1 MGVISALGQPNR
13 LLVSSAAPPYP
24 NTASLSHANRK
35 EIAMPGSLL
44 DNQIGTVEIDGR
56 ELAKLRKIR
65 GHNAAELGEKAG
77 VGQSTIEK
85 WEARGVGP
93 ADVDC
98 VRRIVETLEI
108 EPEALLTEACC
119 QELQQK
125 LSKMGAKA
133 QASVHGTQRQL
144 DSSPPTLFQL
154 PSLLSDFVSREP
166 EVHEMVARLCSDG
179 GCVGLSALKGMG
191 GVGKTTLAVKVA
203 HMVKDSFPD
212 AQLMLNLQGVAKRPM
227 TTVEAM
233 TRIIRDFDPTIPN
246 LPATEDELLPIYR
259 NTLSGKRALIVLD
272 NAAGESQVKNLVT
285 VEKIGFIIT
294 SRNALALDGVAS
306 VRIDVFSPEKSLELV
321 RSIVGKKGSNDELR
335 TVSELCGYLPLA
347 LRVAGDF
354 LRTKPDWTLANY
366 IDALKQER
374 LRWLKVGDDK
384 LKNVDYVLKLSSA
397 QLVRDNCDLALR
409 WHYLARWPAD
419 FVADAAAAAWKMDP
433 KDHTFLEDL
442 TELVRRSLVLFDEK
456 SSRYRLH
463 DLMKPIAKGL
473 FAGGFPA

>member
-1 MGVISALGQPNR
+1 MESPEPPSQGDRTVRPNGLLIRDLREKKFGSRQKFLKALGGKTSGVSLRTLGRIERGVDPVFPNTLHIIAGCLGVSYDS
-13 LLVSSAAPPYP
+13 LLLDAAPALQNPD
-24 NTASLSHANRK
+24 
-35 EIAMPGSLL
+35 PGTS
-44 DNQIGTVEIDGR
+44 
-56 ELAKLRKIR
+56 
-65 GHNAAELGEKAG
+65 
-77 VGQSTIEK
+77 
-85 WEARGVGP
+85 
-93 ADVDC
+93 
-98 VRRIVETLEI
+98 
-108 EPEALLTEACC
+108 
-119 QELQQK
+119 
-125 LSKMGAKA
+125 
-133 QASVHGTQRQL
+133 
-144 DSSPPTLFQL
+144 LFQL
-154 PSLLSDFVSREP
+154 PSLLSDFVSRDE
-166 EVHEMVARLCSDG
+166 EIRDMVARLCSDG

-203 HMVKDSFPD
+203 HMVKDRFPD
-212 AQLMLNLQGVAKRPM
+212 AQLMLNLQGVAERPM

-246 LPATEDELLPIYR
+246 LPGSEDELLPIYR
-259 NTLSGKRALIVLD
+259 STLSGKRALIVLD

-335 TVSELCGYLPLA
+335 TVTELCGYLPLA

-354 LRTKPDWTLANY
+354 LRTKPDWTVAKY

-419 FVADAAAAAWKMDP
+419 FVADAAAAAWEMDP
-433 KDHTFLEDL
+433 RDPTFLEDL

-473 FAGGFPA
+473 FAGGFPS